1 MENFSKFF
9 DSILSGNSESVAK
22 PKETTAPTPINN
34 DNNICN
40 SNNINNSGEQPVST
54 FPIED
59 YYLLSNEI
67 ILSASKLYNNLY
79 GSALVPYPFIAYYY
93 SKVANASQYADYYLK
108 KFLVL
113 FNNKQNNIANGINIF
128 SRAYSD
134 DSEIKFTTKNSH
146 IPQLSQTYSIELSN
160 RLLKKTITYS
170 DKIDDSLRTAVS
182 NLRQS
187 FDTIESEVQTSDFK
201 LGFLEYVSTLK
212 PMAQAKVTQQTS
224 RTRSYIA
231 PPKQEKAK
239 KVSNIFLP
247 KIKLKGKFPVSQ
259 TYSRIDSAY
268 FSRKFIEGYRSYD
281 LVKKYGF
288 RLAKYTAGFEEKR
301 IELFNPKKSA
311 FDLF

>member
-9 DSILSGNSESVAK
+9 DSILSGSSEVA
-22 PKETTAPTPINN
+22 PKSSTPPASKPINN
-34 DNNICN
+34 DNNIYN
-40 SNNINNSGEQPVST
+40 SNSINNSSEQTAGPFPVD
-54 FPIED
+54 D

-67 ILSASKLYNNLY
+67 ILSGSKLYNNIY

-93 SKVANASQYADYYLK
+93 ARVAEASQSADYYLK

-128 SRAYSD
+128 CRFYHD

-146 IPQLSQTYSIELSN
+146 IPQLSQTYSIELSSK
-160 RLLKKTITYS
+160 LLKKNITYS
-170 DKIDDSLRTAVS
+170 NKIDNSLRTAIS
-182 NLRQS
+182 NLHNI
-187 FDTIESEVQTSDFK
+187 FDSIEEGVKTGNFK

-212 PMAQAKVTQQTS
+212 PIAQAKVTPSTP
-224 RTRSYIA
+224 RKKTYIA
-231 PPKQEKAK
+231 PPKQEKSK

-247 KIKLKGKFPVSQ
+247 KIKIKGKFPVSQ
-259 TYSRIDSAY
+259 TYSRIDSAH
-268 FSRKFIEGYRSYD
+268 FSSKFIEGHRSYE

-288 RLAKYTAGFEEKR
+288 YSAKYTPGFEEKR
-301 IELFNPKKSA
+301 IALFNPKKSA